1 MNLREIAKL
10 AGVSIA
16 TVSRTTNRG
25 TVREDLSVIGFD
37 DISLAQFMIPHL
49 TTVQMSQI
57 KIAETTFKALI
68 EKARPTGYASS
79 REVYPIKTRL
89 VLRHSTTLAP
99 DRVRDRC
106 SVNPVKPAA
115 KKKNK

>member
-37 DISLAQFMIPHL
+37 DIRLAQFMILP
-49 TTVQMSQI
+49 
-57 KIAETTFKALI
+57 
-68 EKARPTGYASS
+68 
-79 REVYPIKTRL
+79 
-89 VLRHSTTLAP
+89 
-99 DRVRDRC
+99 
-106 SVNPVKPAA
+106 
-115 KKKNK
+115 